1 MWGQQLAG
9 RLVVLQ
15 IDSMVVLYCLESIS
29 SKTLVFIPLLRAIA
43 DILLLLD
50 IRLKLT
56 YVSTTANILAD
67 CLSRGGI
74 GFQPLL
80 DAWRWQLPNL
90 ERDFEHWMLH
100 TRHFRSLGLRDA
112 FTSCVTFALSRFMS
126 PPASLAVAMRA
137 ECRLVTQDVSP
148 HEREALQ
155 EPHTAGTAST
165 VRSYLRRMHALPWA
179 A

>member
-74 GFQPLL
+74 GFQPLFGRV
-80 DAWRWQLPNL
+80 A
-90 ERDFEHWMLH
+90 
-100 TRHFRSLGLRDA
+100 
-112 FTSCVTFALSRFMS
+112 FALSRFMS